1 MKRAGAYLL
10 LAIAGMAVW
19 FLMYNG
25 GEGGLSQFGA
35 AEESPPLSWWLTA
48 GCGYFVMLVGAVL
61 GVACRIIIE
70 RRAKGAD
77 TVDVT
82 LFRATFQHADFWL
95 SMLASPLLYGTVLQT
110 GAELPQG
117 PFIFFAL
124 QSGFS
129 AYVIVNSLL
138 GAKGTVTLPKPP
150 RS

>member
-1 MKRAGAYLL
+1 MKRAALYLL
-10 LAIAGMAVW
+10 LVIAGMAAW
-19 FLMYNG
+19 FLTYNG

-35 AEESPPLSWWLTA
+35 ADESPPLRWWLTA
-48 GCGYFVMLVGAVL
+48 AGGYFVMLVGAVL

-70 RRAKGAD
+70 RRAQGAD
-77 TVDVT
+77 TVDISLV
-82 LFRATFQHADFWL
+82 RATFQHADFWL

-138 GAKGTVTLPKPP
+138 GAKGTATLIKPP
-150 RS
+150 TG